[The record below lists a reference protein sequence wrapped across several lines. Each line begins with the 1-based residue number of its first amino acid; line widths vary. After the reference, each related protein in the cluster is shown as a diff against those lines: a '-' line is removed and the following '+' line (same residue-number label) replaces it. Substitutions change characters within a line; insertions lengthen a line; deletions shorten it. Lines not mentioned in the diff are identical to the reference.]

1 MDIKLGKLLQFP
13 QRPVPQDPQAR
24 ACEEATALLTD
35 HVNRLYNSGYDS
47 ITILAALTC
56 VIGRV
61 LGLVDAYAE
70 KIEGREYL
78 FQLICK
84 YADEQIIQNLE
95 GK

>member
-1 MDIKLGKLLQFP
+1 MDVKLGTLIQFP
-13 QRPVPQDPQAR
+13 KKPSPVDPKAR

-56 VIGRV
+56 VTGRV

-70 KIEGREYL
+70 KIEGRDYL
-78 FQLICK
+78 FQLISK